1 MHFRIQLKNATLINE
16 GRRFIGTLII
26 EDDRIEE
33 IIEEVDAQPA
43 IPVDEVIDA
52 SGCYLLPG
60 IIDTHV
66 HFRDP
71 GLTQKGDFCSESRA
85 AAAGGVTTVFDMPN
99 CVPQT
104 TTMGN

>member
-71 GLTQKGDFCSESRA
+71 GLTQKGDF
-85 AAAGGVTTVFDMPN
+85 
-99 CVPQT
+99 
-104 TTMGN
+104 